1 MEVRVVPREREKV
14 DVEPLDP
21 DYGDGWIVPGLIP
34 AEDGIADE
42 TLED

>member
-1 MEVRVVPREREKV
+1 MQGERESV
-14 DVEPLDP
+14 GPLDP
-21 DYGDGWIVPGLIP
+21 DFGDGWIVPGLIP